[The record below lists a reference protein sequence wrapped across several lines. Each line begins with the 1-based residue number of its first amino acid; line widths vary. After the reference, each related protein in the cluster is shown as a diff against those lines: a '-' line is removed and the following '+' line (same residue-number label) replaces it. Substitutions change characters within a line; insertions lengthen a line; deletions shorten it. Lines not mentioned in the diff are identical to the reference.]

1 MVFCNFYGVFGHLSG
16 FFMKMPILHGYWD
29 WVLPK
34 GLGIG
39 KWGLMYVMGFG
50 YEGLMC
56 MVVFGKW
63 VRHTVC
69 MGKGHTKRGIE
80 DISYGMSFLPLL
92 FLENNQFIMMD
103 NKCLLLSCKGF
114 DLSSDHSPCKG
125 INQRLHL
132 HLFLQ

>member
-1 MVFCNFYGVFGHLSG
+1 MCGKNWYFVIFMG
-16 FFMKMPILHGYWD
+16 FLGIYLVILMKMPILQGAW
-29 WVLPK
+29 
-34 GLGIG
+34 GLGITKG
-39 KWGLMYVMGFG
+39 TLGLGSGAYRI
-50 YEGLMC
+50 EGLMC
-56 MVVFGKW
+56 MVLFGKW